1 MANLPVLKTESS
13 ETPKLLLVTADTPPR
28 KPQPYDAAMHINPG
42 GNSPPVIDKPAA
54 DSLPRISAAERV
66 PSELPGRQT
75 SEAQAATER
84 LLAQVVAQRKD
95 GLIQLRTVSGNS
107 LVNLQSQIQVKPGQ
121 LILLEKSLSNG
132 RTKLSLQTQLRPLTE
147 QILRLLVP
155 NGGDLR
161 AKFSLAAQLP
171 HLPNSLPTTQTV
183 LPNTSQNGLFSFL
196 KQPVG
201 TSQTNSP
208 SASIAS
214 QNLASG
220 PLSGQA
226 SGSLNGPPGT
236 SNTQIGNSLL
246 QKLQTFI
253 APNQN
258 PPAKESAPLLKEPS
272 GLLQSLM
279 STSQLRQPAQIAPL
293 LQPGQT
299 PALLKLVMPLL
310 QTNLARVPLN
320 SDQQQQRDAQ
330 TTALTQLAARI
341 LLGAM
346 RAPNSGNEVEVSR
359 GEWLTRF
366 EQNLDSLQVELN
378 VVRDPVKEREGGDA
392 KTEEEPSGKVRQWRV
407 RLAFEFDELGLITA
421 FVLLSA
427 DKKMEV
433 QFWSELDATRVKL
446 EQYTLKFNDQ
456 LDQAVTQYGV
466 EQLEIGV
473 FEGTP
478 PPSRQSIS
486 SQLIDETA

>member
-1 MANLPVLKTESS
+1 MP
-13 ETPKLLLVTADTPPR
+13 
-28 KPQPYDAAMHINPG
+28 
-42 GNSPPVIDKPAA
+42 
-54 DSLPRISAAERV
+54 
-66 PSELPGRQT
+66 
-75 SEAQAATER
+75 
-84 LLAQVVAQRKD
+84 
-95 GLIQLRTVSGNS
+95 
-107 LVNLQSQIQVKPGQ
+107 
-121 LILLEKSLSNG
+121 
-132 RTKLSLQTQLRPLTE
+132 
-147 QILRLLVP
+147 
-155 NGGDLR
+155 
-161 AKFSLAAQLP
+161 
-171 HLPNSLPTTQTV
+171 
-183 LPNTSQNGLFSFL
+183 
-196 KQPVG
+196 
-201 TSQTNSP
+201 
-208 SASIAS
+208 
-214 QNLASG
+214 
-220 PLSGQA
+220 
-226 SGSLNGPPGT
+226 
-236 SNTQIGNSLL
+236 
-246 QKLQTFI
+246 
-253 APNQN
+253 
-258 PPAKESAPLLKEPS
+258 
-272 GLLQSLM
+272 
-279 STSQLRQPAQIAPL
+279 TSQLRQPAQIAPL

-310 QTNLARVPLN
+310 QINLARVPLN

-392 KTEEEPSGKVRQWRV
+392 KTDEEPSGKVRQWRV

-446 EQYTLKFNDQ
+446 EQYKLKFNDQ